1 MANFTLYEL
10 TEEARELQDM
20 IEEYPPET
28 FSDTIESLQMMIEDK
43 ANDYAVVN
51 QNITNEI
58 AALKA
63 EEERLRA
70 RRNALERNQLR
81 LMKAIREAMNA
92 LGKTKIKTEKF
103 TFSVSKNGGLQPIKV
118 DAEKLPDKF
127 KKVIMEPD
135 NEHIREAIKA
145 GETIEGVEVLPRG
158 EHLTIK

>member
-28 FSDTIESLQMMIEDK
+28 FSDTIESLQLMIEDK
-43 ANDYAVVN
+43 ADSYAAVN

-58 AALKA
+58 TALKA
-63 EEERLRA
+63 EEERLRT
-70 RRNALERNQLR
+70 RRSALERNQMR

-127 KKVIMEPD
+127 KKMIFEPD
-135 NEHIREAIKA
+135 NDRIREAIKA

>member
-20 IEEYPPET
+20 MEEYPPET
-28 FSDTIESLQMMIEDK
+28 FSDTIESLQLMIEDK
-43 ANDYAVVN
+43 ADSYAVVN
-51 QNITNEI
+51 QNISNEI

-81 LMKAIREAMNA
+81 LLKSIKEAIKA

-103 TFSVSKNGGLQPIKV
+103 TFSVVKNGGLPSIKV
-118 DAEKLPDKF
+118 DGEKLPDKF
-127 KKVIMEPD
+127 KKIIMEPD
-135 NEHIREAIKA
+135 SECIREAVKA
-145 GETIEGVEVLPRG
+145 GEAIPGVEVLPRG

>member
-1 MANFTLYEL
+1 MANFTLCEL
-10 TEEARELQDM
+10 TDEARELQDM

-28 FSDTIESLQMMIEDK
+28 FSDTIESLQLMIEDK
-43 ANDYAVVN
+43 ADSYAAVN

-58 AALKA
+58 TALKA
-63 EEERLRA
+63 EEERLRT
-70 RRNALERNQLR
+70 RRSALERNQMR

-103 TFSVSKNGGLQPIKV
+103 TFSVSKNGGLQPIEV

-127 KKVIMEPD
+127 KKMIFEPD
-135 NEHIREAIKA
+135 NDRIREAIKA

>member
-1 MANFTLYEL
+1 MADFTLYEL

-28 FSDTIESLQMMIEDK
+28 FSDTIESLQLMIEDK
-43 ANDYAVVN
+43 ADSYAAVN
-51 QNITNEI
+51 QNVTNEI

-70 RRNALERNQLR
+70 RRSALERNQLR

-127 KKVIMEPD
+127 KKVIVEPD
-135 NEHIREAIKA
+135 NERIREAIKA
-145 GETIEGVEVLPRG
+145 GEEIEGVEVLPRG

>member
-10 TEEARELQDM
+10 TEEAKELQDM

-28 FSDTIESLQMMIEDK
+28 FSDTIESLQLMIENK
-43 ANDYAVVN
+43 ADSYAVVN
-51 QNITNEI
+51 QNISNEI

-63 EEERLRA
+63 EIERLSV
-70 RRNALERNQLR
+70 RRTALERNQIR
-81 LMKAIREAMNA
+81 LLSALKEAIKA

-103 TFSVSKNGGLQPIKV
+103 TYSVSKNGGLQPIKV

-135 NEHIREAIKA
+135 IERIREAVKN
-145 GETIEGVEVLPRG
+145 GEIIPGVEVLPRG

>member
-1 MANFTLYEL
+1 
-10 TEEARELQDM
+10 
-20 IEEYPPET
+20 
-28 FSDTIESLQMMIEDK
+28 
-43 ANDYAVVN
+43 
-51 QNITNEI
+51 
-58 AALKA
+58 
-63 EEERLRA
+63 
-70 RRNALERNQLR
+70 
-81 LMKAIREAMNA
+81 MKAIREAMNA

>member
-10 TEEARELQDM
+10 TEEAKELQDM

-28 FSDTIESLQMMIEDK
+28 FSDTIESLQLMIEDK
-43 ANDYAVVN
+43 ADSYAVVN

-70 RRNALERNQLR
+70 RRNALERNQIR
-81 LMKAIREAMNA
+81 LMKAIKDAMNA

-127 KKVIMEPD
+127 KKVIVEPD
-135 NEHIREAIKA
+135 NERIREALKA
-145 GETIEGVEVLPRG
+145 GKTIEGVEVLPRG

>member
-20 IEEYPPET
+20 MEEYPPET
-28 FSDTIESLQMMIEDK
+28 FSDTIESLQLMIEDK
-43 ANDYAVVN
+43 ADSYAAVN
-51 QNITNEI
+51 QNIANEI

-63 EEERLRA
+63 EEERLRV

-103 TFSVSKNGGLQPIKV
+103 TFSVSKNGGLQPIEV

-127 KKVIMEPD
+127 KKMIFEPD
-135 NEHIREAIKA
+135 NDRIREAIKA

>member
-28 FSDTIESLQMMIEDK
+28 FSDTIESLQLMIEDK
-43 ANDYAVVN
+43 ANDYAAVN
-51 QNITNEI
+51 QNIANEI

-127 KKVIMEPD
+127 KKMIFEPD
-135 NEHIREAIKA
+135 NDRIREAIKA

>member
-28 FSDTIESLQMMIEDK
+28 FSDTIESLQLMIEDK
-43 ANDYAVVN
+43 ADSYAAVN

-58 AALKA
+58 TALKA
-63 EEERLRA
+63 EEERLRT
-70 RRNALERNQLR
+70 RRSALERNQMR

-103 TFSVSKNGGLQPIKV
+103 TFSVSKNGGLQPIEV
-118 DAEKLPDKF
+118 DAELLPDNY
-127 KKVIMEPD
+127 KKVIVEPD
-135 NEHIREAIKA
+135 KELIRKV
-145 GETIEGVEVLPRG
+145 IESGIDIPGVKVLERG
-158 EHLTIK
+158 THLTIK

>member
-28 FSDTIESLQMMIEDK
+28 FSDTIESLQLMIEDK
-43 ANDYAVVN
+43 ADSYAAVN

-58 AALKA
+58 TALKA
-63 EEERLRA
+63 EEERLRT

-135 NEHIREAIKA
+135 NEHIREALKT

>member
-28 FSDTIESLQMMIEDK
+28 FSDTMEGLQLMIEDE
-43 ANDYAVVN
+43 ADDYAVVN
-51 QNITNEI
+51 KNIVNEI
-58 AALKA
+58 EALKA
-63 EEERLRA
+63 EEERLRV

-92 LGKTKIKTEKF
+92 IGCNKIKTEKF

-118 DAEKLPDKF
+118 DMEKLPDRF
-127 KKVIMEPD
+127 KKVIFEPD
-135 NEHIREAIKA
+135 NDRIREAIKA

>member
-1 MANFTLYEL
+1 
-10 TEEARELQDM
+10 
-20 IEEYPPET
+20 
-28 FSDTIESLQMMIEDK
+28 MIEDK
-43 ANDYAVVN
+43 ADSYAVVN

-58 AALKA
+58 TALKA
-63 EEERLRA
+63 EEERLRT
-70 RRNALERNQLR
+70 RRSALERNQMR

-103 TFSVSKNGGLQPIKV
+103 TFSISKNGGLQPIKV

-127 KKVIMEPD
+127 KKMIVEPD

>member
-10 TEEARELQDM
+10 TEEAKELQDM

-28 FSDTIESLQMMIEDK
+28 FSDTIESLQLMIEDK
-43 ANDYAVVN
+43 ADSYAAVN
-51 QNITNEI
+51 LNITNEI
-58 AALKA
+58 AALKT

-92 LGKTKIKTEKF
+92 LGKNKIKTEKF

-118 DAEKLPDKF
+118 DVEKLPDKF

-135 NEHIREAIKA
+135 NERIREAINA

>member
-28 FSDTIESLQMMIEDK
+28 FSDTMEGLQLMIEDK
-43 ANDYAVVN
+43 ADSYAAVN

-63 EEERLRA
+63 EEERLRV
-70 RRNALERNQLR
+70 RRSALERNQMR
-81 LMKAIREAMNA
+81 LCKAIKEAMNA
-92 LGKTKIKTEKF
+92 LGKNKIKTEKF

-118 DAEKLPDKF
+118 DGEKLPDKY

-135 NEHIREAIKA
+135 IERIREAVKN
-145 GETIEGVEVLPRG
+145 GEIIPGVEVLPRG

>member
-28 FSDTIESLQMMIEDK
+28 FSDTIESLQLMIEDK
-43 ANDYAVVN
+43 ADSYAAVN

-70 RRNALERNQLR
+70 RRNALERNQMCLC
-81 LMKAIREAMNA
+81 KAIREAMNA

-118 DAEKLPDKF
+118 DMEKLPDKF
-127 KKVIMEPD
+127 KKMIFEPD
-135 NEHIREAIKA
+135 NDRIREAIKA

>member
-10 TEEARELQDM
+10 TEEAKELQDM

-28 FSDTIESLQMMIEDK
+28 FSDTIESLQLMIEDK
-43 ANDYAVVN
+43 ADSYAVVN

-63 EEERLRA
+63 EEERLRE
-70 RRNALERNQLR
+70 RRCALERNQLR

-92 LGKTKIKTEKF
+92 LGKNKIKTEKF

-118 DAEKLPDKF
+118 DAEKLPDKY

-135 NEHIREAIKA
+135 NERIREAIKA
-145 GETIEGVEVLPRG
+145 GETIPGVEVLPRG

>member
-28 FSDTIESLQMMIEDK
+28 FSDTIESLQLMIEDK
-43 ANDYAVVN
+43 AGSYAAVN

-70 RRNALERNQLR
+70 RQMR
-81 LMKAIREAMNA
+81 LMKAIKEAMNA

-135 NEHIREAIKA
+135 NERIREALKA
-145 GETIEGVEVLPRG
+145 GETIEGVEILPRG

>member
-10 TEEARELQDM
+10 TKEARELQDM

-28 FSDTIESLQMMIEDK
+28 FSDTIESLQLMIEDK
-43 ANDYAVVN
+43 ADSYAAVN

-58 AALKA
+58 AVLKA
-63 EEERLRA
+63 EEERLRV

-103 TFSVSKNGGLQPIKV
+103 TLSVSKNGGLQPVKV
-118 DAEKLPDKF
+118 DVEKLPDKF
-127 KKVIMEPD
+127 KKMIFEPD
-135 NEHIREAIKA
+135 SERIREALKA
-145 GETIEGVEVLPRG
+145 GETIPGVEVLPRG

>member
-28 FSDTIESLQMMIEDK
+28 FSDTIESLQLMIEDK
-43 ANDYAVVN
+43 ADSYAAVN

-70 RRNALERNQLR
+70 RRSALERNQLR
-81 LMKAIREAMNA
+81 LMKAIKEAMNA

-127 KKVIMEPD
+127 KKVIVEPD
-135 NEHIREAIKA
+135 NEHIREVINA
-145 GETIEGVEVLPRG
+145 GETIPGVEVLPRG

>member
-28 FSDTIESLQMMIEDK
+28 FSDTIESLQLMIEDK
-43 ANDYAVVN
+43 ADSYAAVN

-58 AALKA
+58 TALKA
-63 EEERLRA
+63 EEERLRT
-70 RRNALERNQLR
+70 RRSALERNQMR

-103 TFSVSKNGGLQPIKV
+103 TFSVSKNGGLQPIEV

-127 KKVIMEPD
+127 KKMIFEPD
-135 NEHIREAIKA
+135 NDRIREAIKA

>member
-28 FSDTIESLQMMIEDK
+28 FSDTIESLQLMIEDK
-43 ANDYAVVN
+43 ADSYAAVN

-92 LGKTKIKTEKF
+92 LGKTKIKAEKF

-118 DAEKLPDKF
+118 DMEKLPDKF
-127 KKVIMEPD
+127 KKMIFEPD
-135 NEHIREAIKA
+135 NDRIRETIKA

>member
-28 FSDTIESLQMMIEDK
+28 FSDTIESLQLMIEDK
-43 ANDYAVVN
+43 ADSYAAVN

-58 AALKA
+58 AGLKA

-81 LMKAIREAMNA
+81 LMKAIKEAMNA

-127 KKVIMEPD
+127 KKVIVEPD
-135 NEHIREAIKA
+135 NEHIREVINA
-145 GETIEGVEVLPRG
+145 GETIPGVEVLPRG

>member
-28 FSDTIESLQMMIEDK
+28 FSDTIESLQLMIEDK
-43 ANDYAVVN
+43 ADSYAAVN

-63 EEERLRA
+63 EEERLRT
-70 RRNALERNQLR
+70 RRSALERNQMR

-103 TFSVSKNGGLQPIKV
+103 TFSVSKNGGLQPIEV

-127 KKVIMEPD
+127 KKMIFEPD
-135 NEHIREAIKA
+135 NDRIREAIKA

>member
-28 FSDTIESLQMMIEDK
+28 FSDTIESLQLMIEDK
-43 ANDYAVVN
+43 ADSYAAVN

-70 RRNALERNQLR
+70 RRNALERNQIR
-81 LMKAIREAMNA
+81 LCKAIKDAMNA
-92 LGKTKIKTEKF
+92 LDKTKIKQ
-103 TFSVSKNGGLQPIKV
+103 TFG
-118 DAEKLPDKF
+118 
-127 KKVIMEPD
+127 
-135 NEHIREAIKA
+135 
-145 GETIEGVEVLPRG
+145 IEIPHWRDSMIYCLKRI
-158 EHLTIK
+158 LMRQQAQ

>member
-1 MANFTLYEL
+1 MADFTLYEL
-10 TEEARELQDM
+10 TEEAKELQDM

-28 FSDTIESLQMMIEDK
+28 FSDTIESLQLMIEDK

-51 QNITNEI
+51 KNITNEI

-63 EEERLRA
+63 EEERLRT
-70 RRNALERNQLR
+70 RRNALERNQIR
-81 LMKAIREAMNA
+81 LMKAIKDAMNA

-103 TFSVSKNGGLQPIKV
+103 TFSIAKNGGLQTIKV

-127 KKVIMEPD
+127 KKMIFEPD
-135 NEHIREAIKA
+135 NERIREAINA

>member
-28 FSDTIESLQMMIEDK
+28 FSDTIESLQLMIEDK
-43 ANDYAVVN
+43 ADSYAEVN
-51 QNITNEI
+51 LNIKNEI

-63 EEERLRA
+63 EEERLNA
-70 RRNALERNQLR
+70 RRSALERNKLR
-81 LMKAIREAMNA
+81 LLEAIRGAMNA
-92 LGKTKIKTEKF
+92 LGKNKIKTEKF
-103 TFSVSKNGGLQPIKV
+103 TFSIVKNGGLQPIKV

-127 KKVIMEPD
+127 KKVIVEPD
-135 NEHIREAIKA
+135 NERIREALEA
-145 GETIEGVEVLPRG
+145 GETIPGVEVLPRG

>member
-28 FSDTIESLQMMIEDK
+28 FSDTIESLQLMIEDK
-43 ANDYAVVN
+43 ADSYAAVN

-63 EEERLRA
+63 EEERLA
-70 RRNALERNQLR
+70 VRRIALERNQMR
-81 LMKAIREAMNA
+81 LIKAIKEAMNA

-118 DAEKLPDKF
+118 DMEKLPDKF
-127 KKVIMEPD
+127 KKMIFEPD
-135 NEHIREAIKA
+135 NDRIREAIKA

>member
-20 IEEYPPET
+20 IEEYPLET
-28 FSDTIESLQMMIEDK
+28 FSDTIESLQLMIEDK
-43 ANDYAVVN
+43 ADSYAAVN

-58 AALKA
+58 SALKA

-135 NEHIREAIKA
+135 SDRIREAIKA
-145 GETIEGVEVLPRG
+145 GETIPGVEVLPRG

>member
-10 TEEARELQDM
+10 TEEAKELQDM
-20 IEEYPPET
+20 MEEYPPET
-28 FSDTIESLQMMIEDK
+28 FSDTMEGLQLMIEDK
-43 ANDYAVVN
+43 ADSYAVVN

-63 EEERLRA
+63 EIERLSV
-70 RRNALERNQLR
+70 RRTALERNQIR
-81 LMKAIREAMNA
+81 LLKAIKDAMNA
-92 LGKTKIKTEKF
+92 LGKNKIKTEKF

-127 KKVIMEPD
+127 KKMILEPD
-135 NEHIREAIKA
+135 IERIREAVKN
-145 GETIEGVEVLPRG
+145 GEIIPGVEVLPRG

>member
-28 FSDTIESLQMMIEDK
+28 FSDTIESLQLMIEDK
-43 ANDYAVVN
+43 ADSYAAVN

-63 EEERLRA
+63 EEERLSA
-70 RRNALERNQLR
+70 RRKSLESNQKRLKDAIKNAME
-81 LMKAIREAMNA
+81 I
-92 LGKTKIKTEKF
+92 LGQNKIKTEKF

-135 NEHIREAIKA
+135 NEHIREALKA

>member
-28 FSDTIESLQMMIEDK
+28 FSDTIESLQLMIEDK
-43 ANDYAVVN
+43 ADSYAAVN

-70 RRNALERNQLR
+70 RRSALERNQFR
-81 LMKAIREAMNA
+81 LMKAIKDAMSA

-127 KKVIMEPD
+127 KKVIVEPD

-145 GETIEGVEVLPRG
+145 GETIPGVEVLPRG